1 MDHVDNLKHK
11 LFALKQTN
19 GKTLNKLLGSNAK
32 DGHYKCVEI
41 IKGEADDQ
49 KLQSF
54 RLQFFSSSVRNIGQR
69 FPCTDLLAAAFKQSH
84 WPEEPLKIAL
94 YGAADVASLC

>member
-1 MDHVDNLKHK
+1 MAK
-11 LFALKQTN
+11 LGAHFLY
-19 GKTLNKLLGSNAK
+19 SYAK

-54 RLQFFSSSVRNIGQR
+54 RLQFCQALYDNIRQR
-69 FPCTDLLAAAFKQSH
+69 FPCMLAAARVLEQSH
-84 WPEEPLKIAL
+84 WPEDPLKRAL
-94 YGAADVASLC
+94 YGEAELFCFP

>member
-1 MDHVDNLKHK
+1 MAK
-11 LFALKQTN
+11 LGAHFLY
-19 GKTLNKLLGSNAK
+19 SYAK

-54 RLQFFSSSVRNIGQR
+54 RLQFCQALYDNICQR
-69 FPCTDLLAAAFKQSH
+69 FPSTDLLAAARVL
-84 WPEEPLKIAL
+84 EDPLKRAL
-94 YGAADVASLC
+94 FQEANVRCFIVRGV